1 MLDSFFKIPSGVLD
15 GDIIWPGQY
24 DECIKINQAFNDRLT
39 YNTTFLI
46 HGKYFLAGLQIPV
59 DLVSNN
65 SFRTNSNF
73 CGVCSLVFPF
83 ISFDNRVTVLDNSE
97 WFDIHVHGDM
107 RIMLSNTD
115 HSGKVI

>member
-39 YNTTFLI
+39 YNMTFLI
-46 HGKYFLAGLQIPV
+46 HGKYFLAALLIPV

-65 SFRTNSNF
+65 SFRTS
-73 CGVCSLVFPF
+73 
-83 ISFDNRVTVLDNSE
+83 
-97 WFDIHVHGDM
+97 
-107 RIMLSNTD
+107 
-115 HSGKVI
+115 